1 MRKTAQL
8 RAALVMNI
16 PKQLEF
22 PVTHSLD
29 LHTPVKSASSV
40 NAGQRVR
47 YLGNVA
53 GGPEIGTLGV
63 VQKIFAR
70 KAVVDMGKG
79 GTWNIP
85 YYFLAHVRAAA

>member
-1 MRKTAQL
+1 M
-8 RAALVMNI
+8 VMKI
-16 PKQLEF
+16 PKQLGF

-29 LHTPVKSASSV
+29 FFTPVKSATSI

-53 GGPEIGTLGV
+53 GGPELGTLGV

-70 KAVVDMGKG
+70 KAVVDMGKV
-79 GTWNIP
+79 GTWNVP

>member
-1 MRKTAQL
+1 MK
-8 RAALVMNI
+8 M

-29 LHTPVKSASSV
+29 FFTPVKSAAGV
-40 NAGQRVR
+40 NTGQRVR

-53 GGPEIGTLGV
+53 GGPELGTLGV

-70 KAVVDMGKG
+70 KAVVDMGKV
-79 GTWNIP
+79 GTWNVP

>member
-1 MRKTAQL
+1 
-8 RAALVMNI
+8 MNT

-29 LHTPVKSASSV
+29 FFTPVKGAAGV

-47 YLGNVA
+47 YLGNVV
-53 GGPEIGTLGV
+53 GGPEIGTL
-63 VQKIFAR
+63 
-70 KAVVDMGKG
+70 GKG

>member
-1 MRKTAQL
+1 
-8 RAALVMNI
+8 MNI

-29 LHTPVKSASSV
+29 FFTPVKGAAGV

-47 YLGNVA
+47 YLGNVS

-70 KAVVDMGKG
+70 KAVVDMGKV
-79 GTWNIP
+79 GTWNVP
-85 YYFLAHVRAAA
+85 YYFLAHVRVAA